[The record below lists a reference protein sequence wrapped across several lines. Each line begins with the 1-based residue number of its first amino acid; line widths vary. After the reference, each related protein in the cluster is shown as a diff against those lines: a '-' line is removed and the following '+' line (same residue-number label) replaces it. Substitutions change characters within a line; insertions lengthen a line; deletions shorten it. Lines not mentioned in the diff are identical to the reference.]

1 MNEQSNWKNY
11 ALLFDMDGVIISL
24 KSRWIDPLE
33 KVISKIKPD
42 YNRTAIEEKSSSLLL
57 VHGGRSGNF
66 MIRGIIQVCQVC
78 GLNCF
83 QTARVMFHLVLM
95 FITRKKF
102 RIVPLNGVLETL
114 QYLKNQG
121 FSLALVTSASR
132 ITTRALKK
140 SFPDIYNKFDC
151 IYTRNDVKLT
161 KPHPNQLLLAL
172 DALNIE
178 KDRAAMVGDF
188 ITDIMAGKS
197 AGIKTIAILG
207 EYPEVNRFPLETVE
221 PHIIVNDITEIPN
234 ILFQIFHPSILTDI
248 ISEKNINK
256 ENFKNNIETGLL
268 D

>member
-1 MNEQSNWKNY
+1 MHNLLVSMNEQSNWKNY
-11 ALLFDMDGVIISL
+11 ALLFDMDGVILSL

-33 KVISKIKPD
+33 KVISTIKPD
-42 YNRTAIEEKSSSLLL
+42 YNRAAIEEKSSSLLL
-57 VHGGRSGNF
+57 LHGGRSSSF
-66 MIRGIIQVCQVC
+66 MLKGLIQVCQVC
-78 GLNCF
+78 GLNRL
-83 QTARVMFHLVLM
+83 QIARVMFRLGLM
-95 FITRKKF
+95 LISRKKF
-102 RIVPLNGVLETL
+102 RIVPLNGVKETL

-132 ITTRALKK
+132 ITTRDLKK

-161 KPHPNQLLLAL
+161 KPYPDQLLLAL

-178 KDRAAMVGDF
+178 KNKAAIVGDF

-207 EYPEVNRFPLETVE
+207 EYPEVNRFPLESVE

-234 ILFQIFHPSILTDI
+234 ILLQIFHPSFI
-248 ISEKNINK
+248 IV
-256 ENFKNNIETGLL
+256 
-268 D
+268 